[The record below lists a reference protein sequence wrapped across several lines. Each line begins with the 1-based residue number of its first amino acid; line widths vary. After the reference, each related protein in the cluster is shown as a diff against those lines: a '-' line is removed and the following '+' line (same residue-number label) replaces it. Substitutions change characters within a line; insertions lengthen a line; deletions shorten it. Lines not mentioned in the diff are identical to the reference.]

1 MRNSYAQIN
10 MGLGRMTHELPLF
23 PLNNVLYPQGELP
36 LRVFELRYR
45 RLLDECGKSR
55 PFGIVRIRYGKEVG
69 EPAFPYD
76 IGCAAYIV
84 QQVALVD
91 GSLAAIAIGDRR
103 FKILAIHVEDDGLA
117 RATIE
122 WLASDPFM
130 AIPDSLQPIADSF
143 AECGERLTDA
153 GSLAW
158 RLAEALPFNLDEQ
171 QQLLEENNPYQ
182 RLQTVKDWLMRHPFD
197 FMT

>member
-1 MRNSYAQIN
+1 
-10 MGLGRMTHELPLF
+10 MTHTLPLF
-23 PLNNVLYPQGELP
+23 PLNSDLYPQGELP

-45 RLLDECGKSR
+45 RLLDECGKSQ

-91 GSLAAIAIGDRR
+91 GSLAAIAVGVRR
-103 FKILAIHVEDDGLA
+103 FKILTIHVEEDGLS

-122 WLASDPFM
+122 WLAPDPFV
-130 AIPDSLQPIADSF
+130 AIPHSLQSIAESF
-143 AECGERLTDA
+143 AECGDVLTEA

-158 RLAEALPFNLDEQ
+158 RLAEALPLSLDQQ
-171 QQLLEENNPYQ
+171 QQLLEENNPQQ
-182 RLQTVKDWLMRHPFD
+182 RLQCVKDWLMQHPSD
-197 FMT
+197 FIA